1 VGRVKI
7 DARTIEAVNAFI
19 RLFLVRVD
27 ELHPGLFVLVVP
39 LFVIVVGAAAAA
51 VIVVAAAVTLVAGA
65 IGVIL
70 LARRGIAAAHA
81 YSTTPRPVTQ

>member
-1 VGRVKI
+1 MKI

-51 VIVVAAAVTLVAGA
+51 VTLVAGA